1 MPSSSPWTRS
11 PSPRS
16 VSAATSSTAFA
27 YRDRGGAS
35 RRRRRPKTSPSS
47 PDRCSTLFLAE
58 RVLVGV
64 GVAVVGIT
72 RRSDGFVHLAP
83 NLGWHEVPL
92 ADLLAGQLPLGAP
105 VLAANEADLGALAE
119 HRRGPHAGVAN
130 LIYVSGEVGIGAGV
144 IVDGKPLLGSAGYAG
159 EAGHAMINPDG
170 PLCGCGAVGCW
181 EAEAGE
187 AALLRR
193 AGVADGTG
201 HLDEVAERAAAGDDV
216 TLRAIAETG
225 RWVGLGIGNLINL
238 FNPEL
243 VVLGGLYQRLF
254 GFLESSVVEGARTR
268 TLDAPGAMATI
279 ACSGLG
285 SDAPLIGAAELILS
299 NVIADPAKL
308 EGLTVGGRARR
319 CPPMT
324 PEGPNG
330 PGSSDGNAARYRRGL
345 RSGGRTCHRAGRHPL
360 HDPGGYVGRRRRASS
375 RRRGAAGIHHAYDGD
390 FEFFVGGG
398 VAAFDCDDDR
408 RSGPVS
414 RRRRQPSRAVSQLRA
429 GSGERCASR
438 KSPIRSPDLTRVVG
452 AYPGGHRRRRQVSTS
467 RSCGSGRNVLLR
479 GQGDCRFER
488 ANATWGYDGGDEWT
502 AAFSATWEGP
512 AALPTLAFGNY
523 LDPADEGPS
532 HVRRQRARA
541 AGTGPGDLRPTDTAH
556 PGVLHPVDPVQRL
569 GSDRPTRP
577 SDGQR

>member
-1 MPSSSPWTRS
+1 MHTVESPTNPVTGQDGGGTTIVGGAGQRRGVAAEELRRHNLGIVVERLHLTGPMSRS
-11 PSPRS
+11 KLADVTGLNRSTIADLLAELAQLGLVEERAGTAPTGPGRPSPVVRS
-16 VSAATSSTAFA
+16 RPEGATSLAVELAVDSIAVATVGL
-27 YRDRGGAS
+27 GGHVFNRVRVS
-35 RRRRRPKTSPSS
+35 RPRRRFSPEETSQ
-47 PDRCSTLFLAE
+47 DVAKLAGPLLDALPGE

-64 GVAVVGIT
+64 GVAVVGVT

-201 HLDEVAERAAAGDDV
+201 PLDEVAERAAAGDDV

-254 GFLESSVVEGARTR
+254 GFLESSVVEGART
-268 TLDAPGAMATI
+268 TSLDAPGAMATI

-299 NVIADPAKL
+299 NVIADPANL
-308 EGLTVGGRARR
+308 NGLNVGGRARA
-319 CPPMT
+319 
-324 PEGPNG
+324 G
-330 PGSSDGNAARYRRGL
+330 ARR
-345 RSGGRTCHRAGRHPL
+345 
-360 HDPGGYVGRRRRASS
+360 
-375 RRRGAAGIHHAYDGD
+375 
-390 FEFFVGGG
+390 
-398 VAAFDCDDDR
+398 
-408 RSGPVS
+408 
-414 RRRRQPSRAVSQLRA
+414 
-429 GSGERCASR
+429 
-438 KSPIRSPDLTRVVG
+438 
-452 AYPGGHRRRRQVSTS
+452 
-467 RSCGSGRNVLLR
+467 
-479 GQGDCRFER
+479 
-488 ANATWGYDGGDEWT
+488 
-502 AAFSATWEGP
+502 
-512 AALPTLAFGNY
+512 
-523 LDPADEGPS
+523 
-532 HVRRQRARA
+532 
-541 AGTGPGDLRPTDTAH
+541 
-556 PGVLHPVDPVQRL
+556 
-569 GSDRPTRP
+569 
-577 SDGQR
+577 